1 MGLLQQAY
9 RTYEYA
15 EKSCVGKNIE
25 GEKEPLA
32 PIGHFI
38 KKSSVEITLDGDGSF
53 VGASEIDKHNA
64 MIIVPVTEDSLGR
77 SSTSASKHPY
87 PLCEQIDYLMSDNE
101 EKYNNYL
108 EQLEK
113 WVQSK
118 YSHPILEA
126 VLKYV
131 KKGTIVNDVVG
142 ANAVS
147 TDENGNIKDKKAF
160 VRWRVIGI
168 GDESGPCWTNRNLQ
182 NLYIEYY
189 NSKLVGVDKDVCMVS
204 GEILPIA
211 RMHAKGVVSM
221 NGNAKLISANDSS
234 NFTYRG
240 RFCDESEALTVG
252 YEISQKAHN
261 ALRWLIANQGEYF
274 GGRMFLCFNPEGK
287 PCPKP
292 TKGIMA
298 RKSDTNEDK
307 VAYTPSDYIEKLQKT
322 LKGWKIQLP
331 LNANIITA
339 VFDAATTGR
348 LSISYYSE
356 IAAND
361 FIDRL
366 GYWDETCCWINRRF
380 GIQSPSLRRIAEYAF
395 GTLRNDHFE
404 VDDNLLKNV
413 MLRLVSCR
421 LEKSKLP
428 QDVEKQLVK
437 KASSLYLYK
446 DDKSNKLR
454 SELLF
459 VTCAV
464 IRKFYNDYYKEEW
477 EMALNPEK
485 KDRSYQYG
493 RLLAVLEMAEWV
505 ACKDEERET
514 NAIRM
519 QAIFAQRPQYATR
532 VILEQL
538 KRAYYKHLS
547 VGSRI
552 FFERL
557 IGQIMDKLSEF
568 EEEANKPLKDT
579 YLLGYY
585 LQKNELY
592 TKKAETESI
601 EEE

>member
-15 EKSCVGKNIE
+15 EKTCVGKYIE

-32 PIGHFI
+32 PIGHAI
-38 KKSSVEITLDGDGSF
+38 TNATIEITLDKDGNF
-53 VGASEIDKHNA
+53 IGAMEIDKDNA
-64 MIIVPVTEDSLGR
+64 KTLFPVTEDSLGR
-77 SSTSASKHPY
+77 SGTSIRPH
-87 PLCEQIDYLMSDNE
+87 PLCDQIGFMMPDNK
-101 EKYNNYL
+101 EKYGKYV
-108 EQLEK
+108 EQLLE
-113 WVQSK
+113 WASSE
-118 YSHPILEA
+118 YTHPILES

-131 KKGTIVNDVVG
+131 KKGTIVDDVVG

-182 NLYIEYY
+182 NLYFEYY
-189 NSKLVGVDKDVCMVS
+189 ISKLVGADKDVCMVS

-221 NGNAKLISANDSS
+221 NGNAKLISANDTS

-240 RFCDESEALTVG
+240 RFCDEAEALTVG
-252 YEISQKAHN
+252 YEVSQKAHN

-307 VAYTPSDYIEKLQKT
+307 AVYVPSDYREKLQKT
-322 LKGWKIQLP
+322 LKGWKTQLP

-361 FIDRL
+361 FIDRI
-366 GYWDETCCWINRRF
+366 GYWDETCCWLNRMF

-437 KASSLYLYK
+437 KASTLYLYK
-446 DDKSNKLR
+446 DESGKWLR
-454 SELLF
+454 SELLY

-464 IRKFYNDYYKEEW
+464 IRKFYIDYYKEEW
-477 EMALNPEK
+477 EMALNPER

-493 RLLAVLEMAEWV
+493 RLLAVLEKAERDTYG
-505 ACKDEERET
+505 KDEDRET

-519 QAIFAQRPQYATR
+519 QSIFVQRPQYATR
-532 VILEQL
+532 VISEQV
-538 KRAYYKHLS
+538 KRAYYNRLS
-547 VGSRI
+547 VGSRN
-552 FFERL
+552 FYERL

-585 LQKNELY
+585 LQKNDLY
-592 TKKAETESI
+592 TKRSETESI